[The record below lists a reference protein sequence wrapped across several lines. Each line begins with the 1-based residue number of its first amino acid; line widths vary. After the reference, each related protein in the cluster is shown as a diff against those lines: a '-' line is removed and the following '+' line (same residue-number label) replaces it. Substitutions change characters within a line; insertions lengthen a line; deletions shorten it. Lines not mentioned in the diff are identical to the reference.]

1 MSGLN
6 NEVTIDA
13 IIERC
18 MVAIDEKRRIQAA
31 SDASSGKLLGLV
43 PPWFGVLSAIVVVLI
58 GFGTLKSDVAT
69 AKDQSNAN
77 KDAIAAM
84 APRLASIE
92 TNVSWLVE
100 ERKREK

>member
-6 NEVTIDA
+6 NDVTLDV

-18 MVAIDEKRRIQAA
+18 MVAIDERRRLQ
-31 SDASSGKLLGLV
+31 DANQPTNKILGLV
-43 PPWFGVLSAIVVVLI
+43 PPWFGVLSAIVIVLI
-58 GFGTLKSDVAT
+58 GFGTLRSDVAT

-77 KDAIAAM
+77 RDAIAAM
-84 APRLASIE
+84 APRLSSIE

>member
-1 MSGLN
+1 MAGLN
-6 NEVTIDA
+6 NDVTLDV

-18 MVAIDEKRRIQAA
+18 MVAIDERRRLQ
-31 SDASSGKLLGLV
+31 DASSNKILGLV
-43 PPWFGVLSAIVVVLI
+43 PPWFGVLSAIVIVLI
-58 GFGTLKSDVAT
+58 GFGTLRSDVAT

-77 KDAIAAM
+77 RDAIAAM
-84 APRLASIE
+84 APRLSSIE

>member
-18 MVAIDEKRRIQAA
+18 MVAIDEKRRIEAA
-31 SDASSGKLLGLV
+31 RDTSGKLLGLV